1 MGQKEGILQGAPR
14 PFLLCLTGFQENQ
27 GCMWS
32 ELEAVRGQTTP
43 GSVEWN
49 PESSSA
55 LGTGEHSPFKP
66 WNPITEETESLSLCV
81 LEYALPT
88 FITNLENSGDTSF
101 AFKGIFAQEDSF

>member
-1 MGQKEGILQGAPR
+1 MEKGCSRRPR
-14 PFLLCLTGFQENQ
+14 AFSLLLSAG
-27 GCMWS
+27 GMWS

-55 LGTGEHSPFKP
+55 LGSALGTGEQNPFKP
-66 WNPITEETESLSLCV
+66 WNPVTEETESLSLCV